1 MRNID
6 DDDMSMDDILA
17 SIRRYVSDD
26 ETKSDDRVIR
36 LTADQEIN
44 RSKRDISAAP
54 KKDFL
59 RAIDEEEEEEERTF
73 LSKEDPVKASAH
85 SFSKLQEVK
94 QRSSSSI
101 EQFFSSIIKEWLDK
115 NMPPIV
121 EKTVQKEIEKIKK
134 AM

>member
-6 DDDMSMDDILA
+6 EDDMSMDDILA

-26 ETKSDDRVIR
+26 ETKTDDRVIR
-36 LTADQEIN
+36 LTADQEVN
-44 RSKRDISAAP
+44 RAKRDVSP

-59 RAIDEEEEEEERTF
+59 RAIDEGDERGV
-73 LSKEDPVKASAH
+73 LSSEDSVKASAH

-94 QRSSSSI
+94 QRTNSSV

-121 EKTVQKEIEKIKK
+121 EKTVQKEIERIKK